1 MTTTSEQAS
10 LKSRFYAGLQRFG
23 RSLML
28 PIAALPAAGI
38 LLRLGQD
45 DLLGGW
51 GPTEEIGQVL
61 AAAGG
66 SLFDWLPLLFAVGI
80 AVGFARKG
88 DGSTGLAAVVGFV
101 VFSSVVRACAPIT
114 RSEAL
119 QGRD

>member
-1 MTTTSEQAS
+1 PPPSPPCPYTTLFRS
-10 LKSRFYAGLQRFG
+10 QRFG

-88 DGSTGLAAVVGFV
+88 DRKSTRLN
-101 VFSSVVRACAPIT
+101 SSHVSI
-114 RSEAL
+114 
-119 QGRD
+119 